1 MSNNLNIYNNNYKEE
16 YNYLKFRPSQVQNYN
31 YNLNTYLDQISEKE
45 VRKFT
50 QNYNSEINP
59 IFSIDNYRR
68 NTISNLP
75 FPSDSLNNDETSS
88 NSDIIPQEFK
98 IKKVTKIKPKI
109 KDGLGYNKQNIYYSS
124 HYNQKS
130 TKDVFSENLAKNK
143 KSPLDDIS
151 GNSSDIQNLKPN
163 SQKLPKQYNKNKL
176 KEKIVINKNFKN
188 NYNNNFIGKA
198 KKNLFKSTQNNLNI
212 NEKLKNQFINRNL
225 DISQKLKKIK
235 FLQNLEQES
244 QNRMKLFE
252 KEFENDIYFRKKN
265 FYNNDFIK
273 NYEIEKNV
281 PLTLI
286 FYYLLNPKIEINQFF
301 LKKNFI
307 ESALKLHGYKNIKM
321 IYDEN
326 ILNTIPKFFKD
337 LNYVNNIF
345 QTFDINKLNKFVN
358 EIKNWKKTFELEI
371 LYEDVNNNKINDKI
385 KVYLISPQDITID
398 YSNSSQSFAEFNL
411 HSDIYY
417 DPNKGRF
424 AFKTF
429 ANVYNKCQDLSQ
441 FEFLGELWERA
452 KVVINDEAQKNK
464 INVDKIFKE
473 HLKQNLYKYKTII
486 NYVTKDEIEDEE
498 KENLINK
505 SITNKNNSNNNNI
518 EKYISKEINKNDK
531 IINNNINKIENEQIK
546 EKFENTNE
554 IINNRD
560 KAKEQILFYGVLLS
574 FFIFIFKTVLSI
586 ELGTFSFETCF
597 NIIIIIIIGFM
608 LFKTKNSS

>member
-31 YNLNTYLDQISEKE
+31 YNLNSYLDQISEKE

-59 IFSIDNYRR
+59 IFSADNNQR

-75 FPSDSLNNDETSS
+75 FPNDSLNNDETSS

-109 KDGLGYNKQNIYYSS
+109 KDGLGYNKQNIYHSS

-143 KSPLDDIS
+143 KSPLDDTS

-176 KEKIVINKNFKN
+176 KEKIVNNKNLKN
-188 NYNNNFIGKA
+188 NNNNFIGKA
-198 KKNLFKSTQNNLNI
+198 KKNLFKSTQNNLPI

-225 DISQKLKKIK
+225 DISQKLNKIK

-244 QNRMKLFE
+244 QNRMQLFE
-252 KEFENDIYFRKKN
+252 KEFENDIYYRKKD

-286 FYYLLNPKIEINQFF
+286 FYYLLNPKIEINQFS

-358 EIKNWKKTFELEI
+358 EIKNWKKAFELEI
-371 LYEDVNNNKINDKI
+371 LYEDVNNNQINDKI

-417 DPNKGRF
+417 DQNKGRF
-424 AFKTF
+424 IFKTL
-429 ANVYNKCQDLSQ
+429 ANVFNKCQDLSQ

-473 HLKQNLYKYKTII
+473 HLKQNLYKYKTSI
-486 NYVTKDEIEDEE
+486 NYITKDENEDEE
-498 KENLINK
+498 KENLIDK
-505 SITNKNNSNNNNI
+505 SLTNKNNSNNNNI
-518 EKYISKEINKNDK
+518 EKYISKEINKDDK
-531 IINNNINKIENEQIK
+531 IINNNSKKIENEQIK

>member
-50 QNYNSEINP
+50 KNYNSEINP

-75 FPSDSLNNDETSS
+75 FPNDSLNNDETSS

-109 KDGLGYNKQNIYYSS
+109 KDGLGYNKLNIYNSS

-143 KSPLDDIS
+143 KSLLDDIS

-176 KEKIVINKNFKN
+176 KEKIVINKNLKN
-188 NYNNNFIGKA
+188 NNNNFIGKA
-198 KKNLFKSTQNNLNI
+198 KKNLFKSTQNNLPI

-225 DISQKLKKIK
+225 DISQKLNKIK

-244 QNRMKLFE
+244 QNRMQLFE
-252 KEFENDIYFRKKN
+252 KEFENDIYYRKKD

-286 FYYLLNPKIEINQFF
+286 FYYLLNPKIEINQFS

-358 EIKNWKKTFELEI
+358 EIKNWKKIFELEI
-371 LYEDVNNNKINDKI
+371 SYEDVNNNQINDKI

-398 YSNSSQSFAEFNL
+398 YSNSSQSFAEYNL

-417 DPNKGRF
+417 DQNKGRF
-424 AFKTF
+424 AFKTL
-429 ANVYNKCQDLSQ
+429 ANVFNKCQDLSQ

-473 HLKQNLYKYKTII
+473 YLKQNLYKYKTSI
-486 NYVTKDEIEDEE
+486 NYITKDENEDEE
-498 KENLINK
+498 KENLIDQ
-505 SITNKNNSNNNNI
+505 SLTNKNNSNNNNI
-518 EKYISKEINKNDK
+518 EKYISKEINKDDK
-531 IINNNINKIENEQIK
+531 IINNNSKKIENEQIK

>member
-1 MSNNLNIYNNNYKEE
+1 MSNDLNIYNNNYKEE
-16 YNYLKFRPSQVQNYN
+16 YNYLKFRPSQVHNYN
-31 YNLNTYLDQISEKE
+31 YKLNTYLYQISEKE

-50 QNYNSEINP
+50 QNYNPEINP
-59 IFSIDNYRR
+59 IFSADNDRR

-75 FPSDSLNNDETSS
+75 FPNDSLNNDETSS

-109 KDGLGYNKQNIYYSS
+109 KDGLGYNKQNIYHSS
-124 HYNQKS
+124 HYNQKA

-143 KSPLDDIS
+143 KSPLDDTS
-151 GNSSDIQNLKPN
+151 GNSSDIQILKPN
-163 SQKLPKQYNKNKL
+163 SQKLQKQYNKNKL
-176 KEKIVINKNFKN
+176 KEKIVNNKNLKN
-188 NYNNNFIGKA
+188 NNNNFIGKA
-198 KKNLFKSTQNNLNI
+198 KKNLFKSTQNNLPI

-225 DISQKLKKIK
+225 DISQKLNKIK

-244 QNRMKLFE
+244 QNRMQLFE
-252 KEFENDIYFRKKN
+252 KEFENDIYYRKKD

-286 FYYLLNPKIEINQFF
+286 FYYLLNPKIEINQFS

-358 EIKNWKKTFELEI
+358 EIKNWKKAFELEI

-424 AFKTF
+424 AFKTLV
-429 ANVYNKCQDLSQ
+429 NVFNKCQDLSQ

-464 INVDKIFKE
+464 INADKIFKE
-473 HLKQNLYKYKTII
+473 YLKQNLYKYKTSI
-486 NYVTKDEIEDEE
+486 NYITKDEIEDEE
-498 KENLINK
+498 KENLIEK
-505 SITNKNNSNNNNI
+505 SLTNKNNSNNNNI
-518 EKYISKEINKNDK
+518 QKYISKEINKDVK
-531 IINNNINKIENEQIK
+531 IINNNTNKIKNEQIK
-546 EKFENTNE
+546 EKFENKNE

-574 FFIFIFKTVLSI
+574 FFIFIFKTVLII

-597 NIIIIIIIGFM
+597 NIIIIIIISFM

>member
-1 MSNNLNIYNNNYKEE
+1 MSNDLNIYNNNYKEE
-16 YNYLKFRPSQVQNYN
+16 YNYLKFRPSQVHNYN
-31 YNLNTYLDQISEKE
+31 YKLNTYLYQISEKE

-50 QNYNSEINP
+50 QNYNPEINP
-59 IFSIDNYRR
+59 IFSADNDRR

-75 FPSDSLNNDETSS
+75 FPNDSLNNDETSS

-109 KDGLGYNKQNIYYSS
+109 KDGLGYNKQNIYHSS
-124 HYNQKS
+124 HYNQKA

-143 KSPLDDIS
+143 KSPLDDTS
-151 GNSSDIQNLKPN
+151 GNSSDIQILKPN
-163 SQKLPKQYNKNKL
+163 SQKLQKQYNKNKL
-176 KEKIVINKNFKN
+176 KEKIVNNKNLKN
-188 NYNNNFIGKA
+188 NNNNFIGKA
-198 KKNLFKSTQNNLNI
+198 KKNLFKSTQNNLPI

-225 DISQKLKKIK
+225 DISQKLNKIK

-244 QNRMKLFE
+244 QNRMQLFE
-252 KEFENDIYFRKKN
+252 KELENDIYYRKKD

-286 FYYLLNPKIEINQFF
+286 FYYLLNPKIEINQFS

-358 EIKNWKKTFELEI
+358 EIKNWKKAFELEI

-424 AFKTF
+424 AFKTLV
-429 ANVYNKCQDLSQ
+429 NVFNKCQDLSQ

-464 INVDKIFKE
+464 INADKIFKE
-473 HLKQNLYKYKTII
+473 YLKQNLYKYKTSI
-486 NYVTKDEIEDEE
+486 NYITKDEIEDEE
-498 KENLINK
+498 KENLIEK
-505 SITNKNNSNNNNI
+505 SLTNKNNSNNNNI
-518 EKYISKEINKNDK
+518 QKYISKEINKDVK
-531 IINNNINKIENEQIK
+531 IINNNTNKIKNEQIK
-546 EKFENTNE
+546 EKFENKNE

-574 FFIFIFKTVLSI
+574 FFIFIFKTVLII

-597 NIIIIIIIGFM
+597 NIIIIIIISFM

>member
-59 IFSIDNYRR
+59 IFSADNNKR

-75 FPSDSLNNDETSS
+75 FPNDSKNNDETSS
-88 NSDIIPQEFK
+88 NSGIIPQEFK

-109 KDGLGYNKQNIYYSS
+109 KDGLGYNKQNIYNSS

-143 KSPLDDIS
+143 KSPLDDTS

-176 KEKIVINKNFKN
+176 KEKIVINKNLKN
-188 NYNNNFIGKA
+188 NNNNFIGKA
-198 KKNLFKSTQNNLNI
+198 KKNLFKSTQNNLPI

-225 DISQKLKKIK
+225 DISQKLNKIK

-244 QNRMKLFE
+244 QNRMQLFE
-252 KEFENDIYFRKKN
+252 KEFENDIYYRKKD

-286 FYYLLNPKIEINQFF
+286 FYYLLNPKIEINQFS

-326 ILNTIPKFFKD
+326 IFNTIPKFFKD

-358 EIKNWKKTFELEI
+358 EIKNWKKAFELEI

-424 AFKTF
+424 AFKTL
-429 ANVYNKCQDLSQ
+429 ANVFNKCQDLSQ

-473 HLKQNLYKYKTII
+473 YLKQNLYKYKTSI
-486 NYVTKDEIEDEE
+486 NYITKDENEDEE
-498 KENLINK
+498 KENLIDK
-505 SITNKNNSNNNNI
+505 SLTNKNNSNNNNI
-518 EKYISKEINKNDK
+518 EKYISKEINKDDK
-531 IINNNINKIENEQIK
+531 IINNNSKKIENEQIK